1 MRIMYICF
9 EKNDNILVVKMY
21 IKNKKMHD
29 ILNEMLT
36 KYVGNMKI
44 KDKMYLYIKIFV
56 NNPRLFT
63 AQP

>member
-44 KDKMYLYIKIFV
+44 KDKMYLYII
-56 NNPRLFT
+56 
-63 AQP
+63 